1 MYNST
6 DSISGTIQ
14 SPNFPGTYLSD
25 IRCDYYFYGTENETI
40 EIKFTYFDI
49 EGKHPCEAHE
59 TASDSVEFSNYMTRD
74 RKFPFHCGKVLN
86 LNLFNCY

>member
-1 MYNST
+1 MN
-6 DSISGTIQ
+6 GTIQ
-14 SPNFPGTYLSD
+14 SPNFPGTYLSN
-25 IRCDYYFYGTENETI
+25 IRCDYYFYGSDYETI

-49 EGKHPCEAHE
+49 EGKHPCESAD

-86 LNLFNCY
+86 YNLLTLSK